1 MDLGILEE
9 KETESKGEQLVIRTK
24 RDNLRRAA
32 GFGYRP
38 FIIYNVH

>member
-32 GFGYRP
+32 GFSNWP
-38 FIIYNVH
+38 ITVLNVH